1 MSSQLFYFSTQLGG
15 EACVK
20 LWSDRGEELLGEVNK
35 LVRVQSSSCSERTE
49 VTPICETGDSAPE
62 GDERGHGIWRM

>member
-1 MSSQLFYFSTQLGG
+1 
-15 EACVK
+15 VK